1 MRKFKRLF
9 EDVPKWLNIFNI
21 VFIIIWTLADAYIV
35 TALSRL
41 TASVMAGEAELIKT
55 IVFFVLFII
64 GWELTELI
72 GDCASHISAT
82 YIENN
87 AFSSHFEKLYTTN
100 PEALKKANT
109 GYIAGVL
116 HKMIHKKVRAYQSV
130 TQFLI
135 MAVVYITYLI
145 IYALKY
151 SIWFSLVI
159 LLIVILGI
167 VSRIIAVKVTKEKRA
182 ALVDAEGHRTK
193 IFMDATTNMAT
204 VQKLRGLDFI
214 KSKIKVINQ
223 NCLTAAKRFFYTEEF
238 SFCLYKTLM
247 YMVCPACLIVL
258 MILGDRADFD
268 MVEFLAFL
276 AMTEV
281 KLVHY
286 GKNVGNAIK
295 DYGLWTPAQEKL
307 DKLIELQSKM
317 YTSTSIGDNFE
328 SIEIKDVEYQ
338 YMDNNKKSV
347 KVNIPHFQFNKG
359 DFVCVCGESGQGKTT
374 TLNILSGA
382 IESEGIYIDGKP
394 IDKNIGAIYIAQ
406 DVEMFDM
413 SLRDN
418 LTMGQQVDDKILID
432 LLTAVG
438 LKDWFDSQSE
448 GLDVIL
454 GERGVF
460 VSTGQRQR
468 LNLIRGLLVS
478 NREIYLLDEPTSNVD
493 EETEIKMIEL
503 IKEKLKGKTVII
515 VTHREKIQEICNRH
529 YRFINGKMKEEK
541 L

>member
-1 MRKFKRLF
+1 MKKFKRLF
-9 EDVPKWLNIFNI
+9 EDVPLWLNIFNI
-21 VFIIIWTLADAYIV
+21 IFITIWTLADAYIV
-35 TALSRL
+35 TALSKL

-55 IVFFVLFII
+55 IIFFVLFIV
-64 GWELTELI
+64 GWELTEFV
-72 GDCASHISAT
+72 GDTASHISAT
-82 YIENN
+82 HIENN

-116 HKMIHKKVRAYQSV
+116 HKMIHKKEKAYQSV
-130 TQFLI
+130 TQFLM
-135 MAVVYITYLI
+135 MAAVYITYLVL
-145 IYALKY
+145 YAARF
-151 SIWFSLVI
+151 SIWFSVAISIITLLSI
-159 LLIVILGI
+159 LI
-167 VSRIIAVKVTKEKRA
+167 RIAAVKITKEKRA

-204 VQKLRGLDFI
+204 VQKLRGLEFI
-214 KSKIKVINQ
+214 KGKIKVINR
-223 NCLTAAKRFFYTEEF
+223 NCLIATKRFFYTEEF

-247 YMVCPACLIVL
+247 YMVCPVCLIIL
-258 MILGDRADFD
+258 LLLGDDVSFD
-268 MVEFLAFL
+268 RNEFLAFL
-276 AMTEV
+276 AITEV

-286 GKNVGNAIK
+286 GKNVANAIK
-295 DYGLWTPAQEKL
+295 DYSLWTPAQEKL
-307 DKLIELQSKM
+307 DKLISLQSKM

-328 SIEIKDVEYQ
+328 SIEIKDIEYQ

-382 IESEGIYIDGKP
+382 IESDGVYIDGKP
-394 IDKNIGAIYIAQ
+394 MDKNIGAIYIAQ

-418 LTMGQQVDDKILID
+418 LTMGQQVDDEILVE

-438 LKDWFDSQSE
+438 LKDWLDSQSE

-468 LNLIRGLLVS
+468 LNLVRGLLVS

-493 EETEIKMIEL
+493 EETELKMIEL

-529 YRFINGKMKEEK
+529 YRFINGEIAEEK
-541 L
+541 